1 MASDSEQDY
10 QEDPNEGFEDDL
22 DLPEDGNDVHMK
34 REESYEGRLKAAV
47 KTIKMK
53 GKFEN
58 KNDINMFL
66 HEYGDIAGGSPLKV
80 SGNLLHAL
88 IDVVKHTDDIKSK
101 DIEIL
106 IRELVRIYPEL
117 LIKLNKDGHNPIFM
131 AIRASRHQLVEYM
144 ISSCIDNQGQ
154 SINRES
160 VSAALRMKA
169 PGGETCLHAVFKE
182 RFNSGTVSM
191 LIENAS
197 DEALSIQ
204 DSDGK
209 TPMHYAISF
218 KECTEVRA
226 KLIELFIER
235 DLNAT
240 RNKQRPQNTF
250 LDLFDK
256 DGLSIYREHQ
266 NTRDIITR
274 KFMKR
279 RQATGSMKQDQTDA
293 SRLPKEPMPQVGI
306 GYPGGS
312 AIVRPTNDREEERYG
327 RVANRSGGLDER
339 ETLRQKKKAEEAAGR
354 DTNRNQITRVNEP
367 SEKPI
372 QLAAKV
378 NGTARQQEP
387 PSPNTPVKRSNTIHS
402 EATQDREKE
411 KLLASTAEKNIGK
424 LNARTKISDKIL
436 LDLKLHYMRTRNAEK
451 VINFLYGSNMNDIQ
465 TSFDYDTL
473 PRNILWKN
481 FIGRF
486 GADSKSGLKFDSVLQ
501 YVTLPHIEVRQKGR
515 LADQDAKVQS
525 KIHQPGALGCEDMK
539 YIFDWLYNKGVRHII
554 RLTVEDTGYSGE
566 KVHSDQAIQKSLE
579 NFVVEH
585 LDWQKVDLDPE
596 TILHVSSKV
605 NTTALTHDGPKDT
618 ESAPYS
624 QLKQL
629 YLRWSGSNAVLRA
642 WSEPEGLPMLPQLLK
657 VCLYRPP
664 SEKAYDNLEWID
676 KKIMAFQTRLNANRK
691 AIRDQKLA
699 ASGNQVTSSID
710 IGFNDVEV
718 IATDLGI
725 DESKVTSSNV
735 SHSTAP
741 TLVKGVNSHRWLK
754 STARFAGEMIPFWE
768 NTVKEF
774 LETRKNQ
781 GTQERIEDDVIL
793 ALIDDGVDMFDATLD
808 NHVLEGK
815 SFDFHDGK
823 IRPPFSS
830 ARGHGT
836 VMASMILRVCPMAK
850 VYPIR
855 LKTYQNENG
864 KNTIDKDYAARAI
877 QAALDKKATIIS
889 MSWTLPM
896 KNNKSDSKTRLDT
909 VLKKAV
915 DSKVLMF
922 CSAPDEG
929 KFTELDYPSGPWRD
943 RFFRIG
949 AARADGTVFPWTPDD
964 GITYVLPGVDVIKEQ
979 AGKQAGRRPFETHL
993 LGGTTAR
1000 EVDVKY
1006 ETGSSV
1012 ATALAAGL
1020 AAMIIYCVKAS
1031 ILAVKTANQNK
1042 GSVVGIAIPDNGANL
1057 ITDPDAMKRA
1067 FASLGSVTQNKFI
1080 QVWEELDNISELL
1093 EAWRGQDLSTEAKLE
1108 QIERFVKFGRKLWN
1122 SVKY

>member
-1 MASDSEQDY
+1 MDSDSEQDY
-10 QEDPNEGFEDDL
+10 REDLNEDFEDDF
-22 DLPEDGNDVHMK
+22 DLPEDGTDIHTK
-34 REESYEGRLKAAV
+34 REENYEERFKAAV
-47 KTIKMK
+47 KMIKMK
-53 GKFEN
+53 RKFEN

-66 HEYGDIAGGSPLKV
+66 HEYGDIAGGSSPKV

-88 IDVVKHTDDIKSK
+88 IDVVKHTDGIKSK
-101 DIEIL
+101 DVEIL
-106 IRELVRIYPEL
+106 IRELVRRYPEL
-117 LIKLNKDGHNPIFM
+117 LIKLNKDGHNPVFM
-131 AIRASRHQLVEYM
+131 AIRASQHQLVEYM
-144 ISSCIDNQGQ
+144 ISSCIDDQGETM
-154 SINRES
+154 NRETIS
-160 VSAALRMKA
+160 TALSMKA
-169 PGGETCLHAVFKE
+169 PGGETCLHVIFKE
-182 RFNSGTVSM
+182 RFNPGTVNM

-204 DSDGK
+204 DYDGK
-209 TPMHYAISF
+209 TPMHYAVSF
-218 KECTEVRA
+218 KECTDVRA
-226 KLIELFIER
+226 KLIALFIRR
-235 DLNAT
+235 DLNT
-240 RNKQRPQNTF
+240 MRNKREPQKSF

-256 DGLSIYREHQ
+256 DGMSIYREHQ
-266 NTRDIITR
+266 TTRVVITS
-274 KFMKR
+274 KVMKL
-279 RQATGSMKQDQTDA
+279 RQAAGSMKQDQIDT
-293 SRLPKEPMPQVGI
+293 SRLPREPAPQVSI
-306 GYPGGS
+306 GYPGS
-312 AIVRPTNDREEERYG
+312 SVAIRPTNDREEERYG
-327 RVANRSGGLDER
+327 RIANRSGGLDER
-339 ETLRQKKKAEEAAGR
+339 EALRQKKKAEEAAGR
-354 DTNRNQITRVNEP
+354 DTSRNRTTRVNEP
-367 SEKPI
+367 NEKSI
-372 QLAAKV
+372 QLAVKV
-378 NGTARQQEP
+378 NGTARQQE

-402 EATQDREKE
+402 ETTQDREKE
-411 KLLASTAEKNIGK
+411 KSLTSTAQRNIGK
-424 LNARTKISDKIL
+424 LNAVTKISDKIL

-451 VINFLYGSNMNDIQ
+451 VINFLYGNNMDDIQ

-486 GADSKSGLKFDSVLQ
+486 GADSKSGLRFDSVLQ
-501 YVTLPHIEVRQKGR
+501 YVTLPHVEVRQKGR

-525 KIHQPGALGCEDMK
+525 KTHQPGALGCEDMK
-539 YIFDWLYNKGVRHII
+539 YFFDWLYNKGVRHII
-554 RLTVEDTGYSGE
+554 RLTVEDAGGSGE
-566 KVHSDQAIQKSLE
+566 KVHSDQAIQESLE
-579 NFVVEH
+579 RFVVEH

-605 NTTALTHDGPKDT
+605 DITALTHDGPKDT
-618 ESAPYS
+618 ELVPYS

-642 WSEPEGLPMLPQLLK
+642 WSEPEGLPMLPRLMRIYL
-657 VCLYRPP
+657 CRPH
-664 SEKAYDNLEWID
+664 SEKAYDNIQWIN
-676 KKIMAFQTRLNANRK
+676 KKIIAFQTRLNANRK
-691 AIRDQKLA
+691 AIRAQKLA
-699 ASGNQVTSSID
+699 ASDNKVASSISV
-710 IGFNDVEV
+710 GFNDVEV

-725 DESKVTSSNV
+725 GESKATSSNIP
-735 SHSTAP
+735 HFTTSTH
-741 TLVKGVNSHRWLK
+741 VKGVNSHRWLD
-754 STARFAGEMIPFWE
+754 STARFAGEMVPFWQ
-768 NTVKEF
+768 NIVKEF

-836 VMASMILRVCPMAK
+836 VMANMILRVCPMAK

-855 LKTYQNENG
+855 LKTYQSENG

-979 AGKQAGRRPFETHL
+979 AGRRSFEIHSP
-993 LGGTTAR
+993 GGAIAR

-1057 ITDPDAMKRA
+1057 IADPDAMKRA

-1080 QVWEELDNISELL
+1080 QIWEELDNISELL
-1093 EAWRGQDLSTEAKLE
+1093 EASRGQDLSAEAKLK
-1108 QIERFVKFGRKLWN
+1108 QIERFVEFGRKLSN

>member
-1 MASDSEQDY
+1 MDTDPEEDY
-10 QEDPNEGFEDDL
+10 QEDPNGGFEDDF
-22 DLPEDGNDVHMK
+22 DLPEDGNDVHAK
-34 REESYEGRLKAAV
+34 REKNYEERFKAAV
-47 KTIKMK
+47 KMIKMK

-58 KNDINMFL
+58 KNDVNMFM
-66 HEYGDIAGGSPLKV
+66 HEFGDIAGGSSPKV

-88 IDVVKHTDDIKSK
+88 IDVVKHTDGIKSK
-101 DIEIL
+101 DVEVL
-106 IRELVRIYPEL
+106 IRELVRRYPDL

-131 AIRASRHQLVEYM
+131 AIRASQHQLVEYM
-144 ISSCIDNQGQ
+144 ISSCIDDQGQ
-154 SINRES
+154 TINRES
-160 VSAALRMKA
+160 ISAALSMKA
-169 PGGETCLHAVFKE
+169 PGGETCLHVVFKE
-182 RFNSGTVSM
+182 RFNPGTINM
-191 LIENAS
+191 LVENAS

-204 DSDGK
+204 DHDGK
-209 TPMHYAISF
+209 TPMHYAVSF
-218 KECTEVRA
+218 KECTDVRA
-226 KLIELFIER
+226 KLIALFIER
-235 DLNAT
+235 DLNAM
-240 RNKQRPQNTF
+240 RNKRGPQMTF

-266 NTRDIITR
+266 TTRVIITR
-274 KFMKR
+274 KVMKP
-279 RQATGSMKQDQTDA
+279 RQAAGSMKQDQTDTL
-293 SRLPKEPMPQVGI
+293 RLPRDPVSQANM
-306 GYPGGS
+306 GYPGGLA
-312 AIVRPTNDREEERYG
+312 AIRPNNDREEEKYG
-327 RVANRSGGLDER
+327 RVSVRGGGLDER
-339 ETLRQKKKAEEAAGR
+339 EALRQKKKADEAAGR
-354 DTNRNQITRVNEP
+354 DTSRNRTAQVNEP
-367 SEKPI
+367 NERAI
-372 QLAAKV
+372 QLVVKV
-378 NGTARQQEP
+378 NGTVRQQE
-387 PSPNTPVKRSNTIHS
+387 PSPNTPVKRSNTIYS

-411 KLLASTAEKNIGK
+411 KSLATTAQKNIKK
-424 LNARTKISDKIL
+424 LNARTKVSDKVS
-436 LDLKLHYMRTRNAEK
+436 LDLKLHYMRTRNAER
-451 VINFLYGSNMNDIQ
+451 VINFLYGSNMDDIQ
-465 TSFDYDTL
+465 TGFDYDTL

-481 FIGRF
+481 FIDRF

-501 YVTLPHIEVRQKGR
+501 YVTLPHVEVRQKGR
-515 LADQDAKVQS
+515 LADQDAKAQS
-525 KIHQPGALGCEDMK
+525 KIRQPGALGCEDMK
-539 YIFDWLYNKGVRHII
+539 YFFDWLYNKGVRHII
-554 RLTVEDTGYSGE
+554 RLTVEDAGNLGE
-566 KVHSDQAIQKSLE
+566 KVHSDQAIQESLE
-579 NFVVEH
+579 GFVVEH

-605 NTTALTHDGPKDT
+605 NPTALAHESSKDT
-618 ESAPYS
+618 ELALCS

-629 YLRWSGSNAVLRA
+629 HLRWSGSNAVLRA
-642 WSEPEGLPMLPQLLK
+642 WSEPEGLPMLPQLLRIY
-657 VCLYRPP
+657 LYRPP
-664 SEKAYDNLEWID
+664 SEKAYDNLQWIN
-676 KKIMAFQTRLNANRK
+676 KKVVAFQTRLNTNRK
-691 AIRDQKLA
+691 AIRAQKLA
-699 ASGNQVTSSID
+699 APDSKMGA
-710 IGFNDVEV
+710 GFNDVEV

-725 DESKVTSSNV
+725 DESKATTSIT
-735 SHSTAP
+735 SHSIASTI
-741 TLVKGVNSHRWLK
+741 VKGVNPDRWLN

-781 GTQERIEDDVIL
+781 STQERIEDDVII

-815 SFDFHDGK
+815 SFDFHNEK
-823 IRPPFSS
+823 VRPPFSS

-864 KNTIDKDYAARAI
+864 KNTIDKDYAARAV

-896 KNNKSDSKTRLDT
+896 KNNKSDSKSRLDT
-909 VLKKAV
+909 VLRKAV

-964 GITYVLPGVDVIKEQ
+964 GITYVLPGVDVTKER
-979 AGKQAGRRPFETHL
+979 AGRRSFETPSPA
-993 LGGTTAR
+993 GATTR
-1000 EVDVKY
+1000 EIDVKY

-1042 GSVVGIAIPDNGANL
+1042 GSVVGIAIPDNGADL
-1057 ITDPDAMKRA
+1057 VADPDAMKRA

-1080 QVWEELDNISELL
+1080 QVWEDLDKVSELL
-1093 EAWRGQDLSTEAKLE
+1093 EASRGQDLSAEAKLK
-1108 QIERFVKFGRKLWN
+1108 QVERFVEFGRKLWN